1 MLKQKKSNNIV
12 ILVIMEETKTQKK
25 HPNKEHFKNTPEF
38 YLILSNISKRQNFGT
53 LLRSACG
60 FGVSE
65 VLVVGE
71 KKLMTFGNKGTL
83 PHLNLTQYENINQ
96 VVDII
101 KEKQMDLVGIEISN
115 ESKPI
120 YPHPFKRSTAFLL
133 GNEGTGLNQKYINL
147 CDYLIHI
154 PLYGNGT
161 ASLNVAI
168 AGSIVFHH
176 FGIWAKFTE
185 SSKRGTK
192 YIIQDNNKSNI
203 KGKIRHY
210 LFPSELGM
218 FSIFFFLNIYYF
230 FSHLFIKKKELL
242 KKKGLKGK
250 LKYL

>member
-1 MLKQKKSNNIV
+1 MDDIKR
-12 ILVIMEETKTQKK
+12 
-25 HPNKEHFKNTPEF
+25 NKDPKDLPEF
-38 YLILSNISKRQNFGT
+38 YLVLSNISKRQNFGT

-83 PHLNLTQYENINQ
+83 PHLSLTQYENIDQ

-101 KEKQMDLVGIEISN
+101 KEKEMDLVGIEISD
-115 ESKPI
+115 ESRPI

-133 GNEGTGLNQKYINL
+133 GNEGTGLSQKYIKL

-176 FGIWAKFTE
+176 FAIWAKFTE
-185 SSKRGTK
+185 SSKKGAK
-192 YIIQDNNKSNI
+192 YIIQDNINNNNNNNDHHNIDISNV

-210 LFPSELGM
+210 LFPSELEKRM
-218 FSIFFFLNIYYF
+218 IEKKRIER
-230 FSHLFIKKKELL
+230 KRKKEESENQPN
-242 KKKGLKGK
+242 
-250 LKYL
+250 